1 MEKPAATRSACTEK
15 IEGGRETGKHK
26 MSESSLCNGFI
37 YLSEDKEKPLLK
49 LANFFF
55 FVAVLDLSCRPTK

>member
-26 MSESSLCNGFI
+26 MSESSLCNG
-37 YLSEDKEKPLLK
+37 LSISLK
-49 LANFFF
+49 
-55 FVAVLDLSCRPTK
+55 TKKNHF